1 MLVTTDANAPV
12 LHVAGILRNAGL
24 TSLELTRAGTICA
37 EETPGIGWDLFRR
50 TFGADRRSEWP
61 KCSKKSGYGDFL
73 CANVTV
79 QPFMPLD
86 TGKPGL
92 VLRLPSV
99 TESSQNDKWNV
110 HVLTTMPQSG
120 TLYYRGKYAKI
131 PLPQLQFKWENLPHE
146 VCTQKFATHV
156 SYVTSSRNVGL
167 DGYRRL
173 PCVLFVL
180 AFNSEIYRSA
190 SLQLQRSRNTRGS
203 ISKIK

>member
-24 TSLELTRAGTICA
+24 TSLELTTAGTICA
-37 EETPGIGWDLFRR
+37 EETPGIGWDLFRK
-50 TFGADRRSEWP
+50 TFGGDRKSEWP
-61 KCSKKSGYGDFL
+61 KCSWKSGYEDFL

-86 TGKPGL
+86 AGKPGL

-99 TESSQNDKWNV
+99 TESSQNDKSTF
-110 HVLTTMPQSG
+110 HVTTSMPQG

-146 VCTQKFATHV
+146 VRMQKFATSA
-156 SYVTSSRNVGL
+156 SYITSSRNVGS
-167 DGYRRL
+167 DGRSRL
-173 PCVLFVL
+173 PCVPFAL
-180 AFNSEIYRSA
+180 ALNSGIYRSA